1 MEGRLLLFL
10 CLIQA
15 SLFPTCQSITPMEY
29 ENKVD
34 QTLKQ
39 VMSCASW
46 IPGLT
51 VAVVKDFET
60 LYTRGYGETMLNSN
74 ISVTDQTLFQIGSVS
89 KSFAAL
95 LLVKQ
100 MEEANLDLSTKV
112 KDMMDEGFV
121 FVDAERTQKATVVD
135 ILAHRMGVPDH
146 TNLRLDQSLTRTN
159 LHQRFIEMTA
169 VKTFRKSFL
178 YSNMMYGFATSL
190 SEKMSNGISWENLVT
205 SNIFQPLNMTSS
217 TFITTIADLSNA
229 ARGYDKGPKS
239 KPKALVPVPL
249 DFSKKWGLWAGSG
262 SIMSN
267 AVDMAQYMNFHLSNK
282 DKNGNPFMSTVS
294 FDALHQE
301 HRKLYSTTV
310 NTYFGSKEVPTTENG
325 YGLGWKRGT
334 YREKDIL
341 LHSGSTFGYRSFI
354 TLFPNQNI
362 GVFTSMNGEDDNYM
376 LRVLLHNFL
385 SDVALEVTPWLDAS
399 SICAQLTK
407 PKYVGYSNTNN
418 PSRFIGEYV
427 GTYHNPIYGNLDVT
441 MDLNNEHLVLKY
453 GVATWNLWT
462 KSGKDKFKA
471 EGTGDITYLINM
483 YHITFIPNDLDQIVS
498 IKIESLCKTCGEYP
512 PVFLKIDD

>member
-10 CLIQA
+10 HLIQA
-15 SLFPTCQSITPMEY
+15 SLFPTCQSITPTEY

-34 QTLKQ
+34 QTLNQ

-51 VAVVKDFET
+51 VAVVKDLKT
-60 LYTRGYGETMLNSN
+60 LYTRGYGETMVNSN
-74 ISVTDQTLFQIGSVS
+74 IPVTDQTLFQIGSIS

-100 MEEANLDLSTKV
+100 MEEANLGLLVSTKV
-112 KDMMDEGFV
+112 KDMMDEGFF
-121 FVDAERTQKATVVD
+121 FVDAERTQEATVVD

-146 TNLRLDQSLTRTN
+146 TNLRLDQNLTRAN
-159 LHQRFIEMTA
+159 LHQRFKQMTA
-169 VKTFRKSFL
+169 VKNFRKSFL
-178 YSNMMYGFATSL
+178 YSNMMYGFATYL
-190 SEKMSNGISWENLVT
+190 PEKMSNGNSWENLVT
-205 SNIFQPLNMTSS
+205 SEIFLPLNMTSS
-217 TFITTIADLSNA
+217 TFITTIPDLSNA
-229 ARGYDKGPKS
+229 ARGYDKGPTS
-239 KPKALVPVPL
+239 KPNALVPIPL

-267 AVDMAQYMNFHLSNK
+267 AVDMAEYMNFHLSNK
-282 DKNGNPFMSTVS
+282 DKNGNLFMSTMS

-310 NTYFGSKEVPTTENG
+310 NTYFGNREVPTTENG

-334 YREKDIL
+334 YRGNDIL

-362 GVFTSMNGEDDNYM
+362 GVFTSMNGEDDNYI
-376 LRVLLHNFL
+376 LRVLMHNFL

-399 SICAQLTK
+399 SICAELTK

-427 GTYHNPIYGNLDVT
+427 GTYHNPIYGCLSVT

-453 GVATWNLWT
+453 GVATWDLWT

-471 EGTGDITYLINM
+471 EGTGDITYLKNM
-483 YHITFIPNDLDQIVS
+483 YYITFITNNLDEIVS
-498 IKIESLCKTCGEYP
+498 IEIDSLCKTCGENP
-512 PVFLKIDD
+512 PVFMKI